1 MVKTTDDRSFE
12 MSPETNRRHQVM
24 EMHPVN
30 RREGDERPPCG
41 AQVSDDERVDVEDY
55 LEGRKDGI
63 DVGTVCEKCKAHAVS
78 FAVIEARDLED
89 EGLLDEAE
97 EYRQLAETLV
107 RETGWK
113 PTDW

>member
-1 MVKTTDDRSFE
+1 
-12 MSPETNRRHQVM
+12 MSPETNRRYDVM

-63 DVGTVCEKCKAHAVS
+63 DVGTVCEECKTHAVA

-97 EYRQLAETLV
+97 EYWQLAETLA
-107 RETGWK
+107 RETGQN
-113 PTDW
+113 PPCR